1 MQMRTV
7 HPFPA
12 RMAPE
17 LALSSLGSLKANS
30 IVLDPMAGSGTVLR
44 QALTLGHKAIGF
56 DMDPLAVLMSR
67 VWTSKA
73 DPAVVE
79 RELTTLLEESQSV
92 DLRTARLDWHDEET
106 AEFVRYW
113 FGDSQ
118 RRSLTRLAFIMAHRR
133 RSIRSD
139 ARRAALDVL
148 QVALSRIIVT
158 KEQCASLARDT
169 SHSRPHRVTL
179 TSDYDVYEG
188 FVRSVTQL
196 VTRLSSNQK
205 VEHKAGEVS
214 IALGDAR
221 AISLADGSV
230 DAIMTSPPYLNAIDY
245 MRGHRLSLVWLGFSL
260 GELRSIRSN
269 TIGAE
274 RSYEDECSIAQQIA
288 EAMCDLERLT
298 SKHSKMVIRYAGD
311 LERMMTQAARVLR
324 PGGTATYV
332 LGNSCLK
339 ETFIRNSDGVAKA
352 GVHAGLELI
361 AVAERELPASSR
373 YLPMTE
379 TGSLS
384 KRMRTETILTFRRP
398 STTTRRAPAISDVE
412 RR

>member
-17 LALSSLGSLKANS
+17 LALNSLGSLKANS

-73 DPAVVE
+73 DPVVVE

-118 RRSLTRLAFIMAHRR
+118 RRSLTRLAVIMAHRR

-214 IALGDAR
+214 VALGDAR
-221 AISLADGSV
+221 ALSLGDGSV

-311 LERMMTQAARVLR
+311 LERMMTQTARVLR

-398 STTTRRAPAISDVE
+398 SKTTRRAPAISDVE
-412 RR
+412 LR

>member
-17 LALSSLGSLKANS
+17 LALNSLGALKAKS

-44 QALTLGHKAIGF
+44 QALSLGHSAIGF

-67 VWTSKA
+67 VWTSKI
-73 DPAVVE
+73 DTRLVE
-79 RELTTLLEESQSV
+79 RELATLLADSEQV
-92 DLRTARLDWHDEET
+92 DLRTTRLEWHDDET

-113 FGDSQ
+113 FGNAQ
-118 RRSLTRLAFIMAHRR
+118 RRSLTRLAAIMARRR
-133 RSIRSD
+133 RSLRSD
-139 ARRAALDVL
+139 DRRAALDVL
-148 QVALSRIIVT
+148 QVGLSRIIVT

-169 SHSRPHRVTL
+169 SHSRPHRVAL

-196 VTRLSSNQK
+196 VGRLTGNQK
-205 VEHKAGEVS
+205 MDQKAGEVS
-214 IALGDAR
+214 VRLGDAR
-221 AISLADGSV
+221 AIALGEGSV

-245 MRGHRLSLVWLGFSL
+245 MRGHRLSLVWLGYSL

-274 RSYEDECSIAQQIA
+274 RSYDDECSIAQKIA
-288 EAMCDLERLT
+288 EAMCDLDRLS
-298 SKHSKMVIRYAGD
+298 SKHSNMVIRYAGD
-311 LERMMTQAARVLR
+311 LEQMMAQAARVLR

-339 ETFIRNSDGVAKA
+339 EVFIRNSDGVAKA
-352 GVHAGLELI
+352 GIHAGLEL
-361 AVAERELPASSR
+361 VSEAERELPASSR

-398 STTTRRAPAISDVE
+398 ALESRRA
-412 RR
+412 

>member
-17 LALSSLGSLKANS
+17 LALNSLATLQANS

-44 QALTLGHKAIGF
+44 QALSLGHTAIGF

-67 VWTSKA
+67 VWTSKVDA
-73 DPAVVE
+73 DLVK
-79 RELTTLLEESQSV
+79 REMSALLTESEGV
-92 DLRTARLDWHDEET
+92 DLRTARLDWHDQET

-118 RRSLTRLAFIMAHRR
+118 RRTLTRLAVIMARRR
-133 RSIRSD
+133 RSLRSES
-139 ARRAALDVL
+139 RRAALDVL

-169 SHSRPHRVTL
+169 SHSRPHRVAL
-179 TSDYDVYEG
+179 TSDYEVNGG
-188 FVRSVTQL
+188 FRRSVTQL
-196 VTRLSSNQK
+196 VARLVSNQK
-205 VEHKAGEVS
+205 AEQKAGEVS
-214 IALGDAR
+214 VRLGDAR

-245 MRGHRLSLVWLGFSL
+245 MRGHRLSLVWLGYSL
-260 GELRSIRSN
+260 RELRSIRSN

-274 RSYEDECSIAQQIA
+274 RSYEEQCSIAQEIA

-298 SKHSKMVIRYAGD
+298 SKHSKMVVRYAGD
-311 LERMMTQAARVLR
+311 LERMMAQAVRVLR

-361 AVAERELPASSR
+361 TVAERELPASSR

-398 STTTRRAPAISDVE
+398 VAKGRRA
-412 RR
+412 